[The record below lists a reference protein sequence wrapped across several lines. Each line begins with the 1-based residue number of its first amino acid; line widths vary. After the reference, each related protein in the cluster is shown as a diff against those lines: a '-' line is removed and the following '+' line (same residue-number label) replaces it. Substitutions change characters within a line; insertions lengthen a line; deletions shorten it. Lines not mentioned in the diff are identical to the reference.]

1 MGKSD
6 KTIHMRYEIQTE
18 RVDLFDV
25 NIVITML
32 VRINGEIG
40 YDKLN
45 KAFQEVCQVH
55 EVLNLK
61 VVIDPDGEAH
71 YISNDKPLN
80 RFSETTLDLEG
91 IIASEEKR
99 RFLIEKGEFIRG
111 FKSYDG
117 IVFMMHHLG
126 GDGRSLLY
134 FIETFF
140 KILNGEKVE
149 RIPFRNLLLKDL
161 PESSRLP
168 FYYGPLISSW
178 NKKWDKMGKIFD
190 YSDMDKAYEKF
201 WKDHKTKTTIRT
213 YDKDELDMLLES
225 ARKSKVSL
233 TSYLITDYLKDM
245 PFKAEVGIAVDERN
259 DKIHFMGNQVTGI
272 SLKYRYDNNLSFDD
286 NARNVQK
293 LLKGRLSDK
302 KKRYLALQFMGNLR
316 PSLRDALNLNRAGYY
331 KDKFTDSVASY
342 LGYGDKIRDLSV
354 TNLMRVD
361 IPLEYGPYKIDEII
375 FVPPVVAY
383 AKNVIGIITT
393 GDKMNIATHVCEGR

>member
-1 MGKSD
+1 
-6 KTIHMRYEIQTE
+6 MRYEIQTE

-32 VRINGEIG
+32 VRINRDIE
-40 YDKLN
+40 YDRLN
-45 KAFQEVCQVH
+45 YAFHEACKIH

-61 VVIDPDGEAH
+61 VVIDPDGDA
-71 YISNDKPLN
+71 YYTSNDKPLN
-80 RFSETTLDLEG
+80 NFSETTSDLEG
-91 IIASEEKR
+91 IIASEEGK

-111 FKSYDG
+111 FKSPDG

-140 KILNGEKVE
+140 MFLNGEKVE
-149 RIPFRNLLLKDL
+149 KIPFKNLLLADL
-161 PESSRLP
+161 PSGSSLP
-168 FYYGPLISSW
+168 FYYDRLVNHW
-178 NKKWDKMGKIFD
+178 NKKWIRSGRAFD
-190 YSDMDKAYEKF
+190 YSDMDKAYADF

-213 YDKDELDMLLES
+213 YDKNELDKLLES
-225 ARKSKVSL
+225 ARKCKVSL
-233 TSYLITDYLKDM
+233 TSYLITDHIKDM
-245 PFKAEVGIAVDERN
+245 NFKPEVGIAVDART

-272 SLKYRYDNNLSFDD
+272 SLKYRYNNNISFDD
-286 NARNVQK
+286 NARNVQR

-302 KKRYLALQFMGNLR
+302 KKRYFALQFMGKLN

-342 LGYGDKIRDLSV
+342 LGYGNKIRDLSV
-354 TNLMRVD
+354 TNLMRAD

-383 AKNVIGIITT
+383 AQNVIGIITT
-393 GDKMNIATHVCEGR
+393 GDKMNVTTHVYEE